1 MTKTTIAPFDAADY
15 LETPADIAAYLQ
27 VSVEDADKRIIAGA
41 IGTVARAH
49 GMSEIA
55 KATGMSR
62 ESLYKALSVDGNPSF
77 ATVVNVLSSLG
88 LRLNV
93 EAAKQ
98 RRKAAP
104 KSTAPN
110 RTTKRVGKMRK
121 RA

>member
-1 MTKTTIAPFDAADY
+1 MTKTTTAPFDAADY
-15 LETPADIAAYLQ
+15 LATPADIAAYLQ
-27 VSVEDADKRIIAGA
+27 VSFEDADKRVIAGA

-62 ESLYKALSVDGNPSF
+62 ESLYKALSADGNPSF

-93 EAAKQ
+93 EAAKP
-98 RRKAAP
+98 RSRARLKSAAP
-104 KSTAPN
+104 K
-110 RTTKRVGKMRK
+110 RTVKRSSEVRK

>member
-1 MTKTTIAPFDAADY
+1 MTKTTTAPFDAADY
-15 LETPADIAAYLQ
+15 LATPADIAANLQ
-27 VSVEDADKRIIAGA
+27 VSLEDADKRIIADA

-62 ESLYKALSVDGNPSF
+62 ESLYKALSADGNPSF

-93 EAAKQ
+93 EAAKT
-98 RRKAAP
+98 RRMTVP
-104 KSTAPN
+104 KSAVPKRTA
-110 RTTKRVGKMRK
+110 KRSSDVRR

>member
-1 MTKTTIAPFDAADY
+1 MTKTVTAPFDAAEY

-27 VSVEDADKRIIAGA
+27 VSFEDADKRVIADA
-41 IGTVARAH
+41 IGAVARAH
-49 GMSEIA
+49 GMSDIA

-62 ESLYKALSVDGNPSF
+62 ESLYKALSANGNPSF

-93 EAAKQ
+93 EADKP
-98 RRKAAP
+98 RRKASLKSAAP
-104 KSTAPN
+104 KRAV
-110 RTTKRVGKMRK
+110 KRSGEMRK

>member
-1 MTKTTIAPFDAADY
+1 MIKTTTAPFDAADY

-27 VSVEDADKRIIAGA
+27 VSFEDADKRIIAHA

-62 ESLYKALSVDGNPSF
+62 ESLYKALSADGNPSF

-93 EAAKQ
+93 EAAKP
-98 RRKAAP
+98 RRTAAQ
-104 KSTAPN
+104 KSTTPK
-110 RTTKRVGKMRK
+110 RTIKRSSEVRK

>member
-1 MTKTTIAPFDAADY
+1 MTKTLTAPFDAAEY

-27 VSVEDADKRIIAGA
+27 VSFEDSDKRVIAEA
-41 IGTVARAH
+41 IGAVARAH

-55 KATGMSR
+55 RATGMSR
-62 ESLYKALSVDGNPSF
+62 ESLYKALSAEGNPSF

-93 EAAKQ
+93 EAEKPSI
-98 RRKAAP
+98 KGTEKP
-104 KSTAPN
+104 KRAVKTA
-110 RTTKRVGKMRK
+110 TEVRK